1 MPMPW
6 MPWMP
11 PMGCRH
17 APKRDSWVCG
27 SMSLQ
32 VPQSCPSL
40 RSLISQVTGSGHGV
54 GALGCRWAA
63 GGYWWW
69 EKPSRSASDKLG
81 TTSSS
86 SPRQAQDAAILP
98 ACPCEQ
104 PTTRNKS
111 EIVTIHTDFHHAT
124 FPPISSPREKPR
136 GRPPPSGA
144 HPKIRAC
151 DWSSSACRA
160 LIGREPAEFPAQKRS
175 LKGWVGCA
183 TRLVCLSSAAELSF
197 DRSALQTD
205 GSQGASSALLANNHF
220 LSDGDTHQHRV
231 EHQQENK
238 KYYQRWR

>member
-1 MPMPW
+1 
-6 MPWMP
+6 MP

-40 RSLISQVTGSGHGV
+40 RSLISQVTGFGHGV
-54 GALGCRWAA
+54 GWGA
-63 GGYWWW
+63 GLAGYWW
-69 EKPSRSASDKLG
+69 EKPSRSASDK
-81 TTSSS
+81 
-86 SPRQAQDAAILP
+86 PPPPPQDRPKMLAILP
-98 ACPCEQ
+98 AWLCEQ

-160 LIGREPAEFPAQKRS
+160 LIGREPAEFPAQKRR

-220 LSDGDTHQHRV
+220 LSDGDTHQHRF

-238 KYYQRWR
+238 NTIKDGGSI

>member
-1 MPMPW
+1 
-6 MPWMP
+6 
-11 PMGCRH
+11 MGK
-17 APKRDSWVCG
+17 AITLGKR
-27 SMSLQ
+27 Q
-32 VPQSCPSL
+32 
-40 RSLISQVTGSGHGV
+40 
-54 GALGCRWAA
+54 
-63 GGYWWW
+63 
-69 EKPSRSASDKLG
+69 
-81 TTSSS
+81 TSSS
-86 SPRQAQDAAILP
+86 SPRQAQDAGYP
-98 ACPCEQ
+98 ASAWPREQ

-160 LIGREPAEFPAQKRS
+160 LIGREPAEFPAQKRR

-220 LSDGDTHQHRV
+220 LSDGDTHQHRF

-238 KYYQRWR
+238 KIPSEMEVAYINCLYRKQAYTA

>member
-1 MPMPW
+1 M
-6 MPWMP
+6 
-11 PMGCRH
+11 
-17 APKRDSWVCG
+17 WVG
-27 SMSLQ
+27 GLA
-32 VPQSCPSL
+32 
-40 RSLISQVTGSGHGV
+40 GSG
-54 GALGCRWAA
+54 WAT
-63 GGYWWW
+63 GGKSHHAR
-69 EKPSRSASDKLG
+69 EATNSAHRLLLL
-81 TTSSS
+81 
-86 SPRQAQDAAILP
+86 PQDRPKMLAILP
-98 ACPCEQ
+98 AWLCEQ

-160 LIGREPAEFPAQKRS
+160 LIGREPAEFPAQKRR

-205 GSQGASSALLANNHF
+205 GSQGASASALANNRQGYPHP
-220 LSDGDTHQHRV
+220 S
-231 EHQQENK
+231 
-238 KYYQRWR
+238 

>member
-1 MPMPW
+1 MPV
-6 MPWMP
+6 
-11 PMGCRH
+11 G
-17 APKRDSWVCG
+17 SWWVLVC
-27 SMSLQ
+27 
-32 VPQSCPSL
+32 
-40 RSLISQVTGSGHGV
+40 
-54 GALGCRWAA
+54 
-63 GGYWWW
+63 WW

-81 TTSSS
+81 TTSS

-151 DWSSSACRA
+151 DWSPSACRA
-160 LIGREPAEFPAQKRS
+160 LIGREPAEFPAQKRR

-220 LSDGDTHQHRV
+220 LSDGDTHQHRF

-238 KYYQRWR
+238 KYHQRWR

>member
-1 MPMPW
+1 MNTTAHQWHLGQPRLPPAVIPPIFDAQVLPW
-6 MPWMP
+6 
-11 PMGCRH
+11 R
-17 APKRDSWVCG
+17 APARVWQLPRAVWRG
-27 SMSLQ
+27 LG
-32 VPQSCPSL
+32 VPPSL
-40 RSLISQVTGSGHGV
+40 P
-54 GALGCRWAA
+54 A

-86 SPRQAQDAAILP
+86 SPRQDQDAAILP

-175 LKGWVGCA
+175 LKGWLGCA

-197 DRSALQTD
+197 ERSALQTD

-220 LSDGDTHQHRV
+220 LSDGDTHQHRF
-231 EHQQENK
+231 EHRQENK
-238 KYYQRWR
+238 KIP